1 MARILIVED
10 DVDVAAGISGFLERR
25 GHDLDFAYNG
35 RQALT
40 RLSSNVYD
48 VVLLD
53 LNLPAVDGL
62 EICRSLQDDELARI
76 PVIITSARDTVD
88 DVLTGFESGAW
99 DYLAKPFS
107 FAELGARIDVALARV
122 RTAML
127 PVVSVGEAKLDSES
141 RSIEFRGSGLQ
152 LHRTGFEIMRILMS
166 NAPKTVTTERI
177 RELLW
182 GDRAPGSDPLRAHV
196 YKLRTQLRDRFGR
209 EMIQTVKGVGYR
221 FDEEQ

>member
-25 GHDLDFAYNG
+25 GHELDFAYSG
-35 RQALT
+35 RQALAQ
-40 RLSSNVYD
+40 LSSNVYD
-48 VVLLD
+48 IVLLD

-127 PVVSVGEAKLDSES
+127 PAIIVGEAKLDPES
-141 RSIEFRGSGLQ
+141 RSIEFRGSDLQ
-152 LHRTGFEIMRILMS
+152 LH
-166 NAPKTVTTERI
+166 
-177 RELLW
+177 
-182 GDRAPGSDPLRAHV
+182 
-196 YKLRTQLRDRFGR
+196 
-209 EMIQTVKGVGYR
+209 
-221 FDEEQ
+221 